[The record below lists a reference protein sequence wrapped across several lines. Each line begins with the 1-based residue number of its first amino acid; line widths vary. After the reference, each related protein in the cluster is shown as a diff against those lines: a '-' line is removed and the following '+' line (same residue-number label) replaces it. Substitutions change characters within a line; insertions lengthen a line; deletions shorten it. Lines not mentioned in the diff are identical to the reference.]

1 VSSHPNHQN
10 LGEVVE
16 ATQVTTSTLDP
27 HQVRTII
34 LLLAACVALMMTG
47 YGIIMPVFA
56 RRLGELGSGVEA
68 LGLMTMS
75 FALAQFIAAPFMG
88 MLADRLGR
96 RPLVLTALAAFAVAN
111 IGFLLAPSTE
121 IFIAVRTV
129 EGALT
134 AGLFPAAMSVVAD
147 TVPETQR
154 ARWVG
159 IVMGSY
165 AAGFIFGP
173 VIGGIL
179 YDGWGF
185 AASFVASAA
194 MGSIALVA
202 AAILV
207 PETRTP
213 ELRQRDAL
221 RRRRISAME
230 PAQQRSIWTSLPR
243 PLYIFGALLILDF
256 IDVFAFAFVEPQMVF
271 YFYEDLGWT
280 TIQFG
285 IVVGVYGLAMVL
297 GQIGLGQASD
307 RFGRRPIIT
316 LGMLL
321 SVTFYVGLATVSWFP
336 LTILVA
342 FIAGLGIALVS
353 PAVSAFYLD
362 ITAEQHR
369 SRVVGI
375 KESSAALGGVAGPLA
390 VAAVSGI
397 TTPRGIFIIA
407 SVLTLAA
414 AVLALVALRT
424 PRRVTEGTE
433 NTEGEYSGHRAMA
446 AQTALRGVV
455 LSATTTRVVR
465 QTA

>member
-1 VSSHPNHQN
+1 MSDYTRYQN

-16 ATQVTTSTLDP
+16 ATQVTDSTLEP
-27 HQVRTII
+27 RQVRTII

-47 YGIIMPVFA
+47 FGIIMPVFA

-88 MLADRLGR
+88 TLADRLGR

-111 IGFLLAPSTE
+111 IGFLLAPSTQV
-121 IFIAVRTV
+121 FIAVRTV

-134 AGLFPAAMSVVAD
+134 AGLFPAAMGVVAD
-147 TVPETQR
+147 TVPENQR

-165 AAGFIFGP
+165 GAGFIFGP
-173 VIGGIL
+173 VMGGIL

-185 AASFVASAA
+185 AAPFVASAA
-194 MGSIALVA
+194 MGSIALLA

-207 PETRTP
+207 PETRTQ
-213 ELRQRDAL
+213 EVRQRHAL
-221 RRRRISAME
+221 RRRRDSAMV
-230 PAQQRSIWTSLPR
+230 PTRQGSLWTSLPR
-243 PLYIFGALLILDF
+243 PLYIFGVLLILDF
-256 IDVFAFAFVEPQMVF
+256 IGVFAFAFVEPQMIF
-271 YFYEDLGWT
+271 YFYEGLGWT
-280 TIQFG
+280 TVQFG

-297 GQIGLGQASD
+297 GQVGLGQASD
-307 RFGRRPIIT
+307 RFGRRPIII

-321 SVTFYVGLATVSWFP
+321 TVTFYIGLAAVIWFP

-342 FIAGLGIALVS
+342 FIAGLGMALTS

-362 ITAEQHR
+362 ITEEQHR

-390 VAAVSGI
+390 VAAVSSR

-407 SVLTLAA
+407 SVLMLAA
-414 AVLALVALRT
+414 AVLALVALRA
-424 PRRVTEGTE
+424 PDRVAEETE
-433 NTEGEYSGHRAMA
+433 NVEWEYSGNRAMA

-455 LSATTTRVVR
+455 LSATNTRAAR
-465 QTA
+465 QVA